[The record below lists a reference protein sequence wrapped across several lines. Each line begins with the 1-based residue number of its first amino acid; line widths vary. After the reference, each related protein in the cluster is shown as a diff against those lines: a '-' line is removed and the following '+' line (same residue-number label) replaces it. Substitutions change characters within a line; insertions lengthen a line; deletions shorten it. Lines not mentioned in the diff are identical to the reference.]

1 MFIKFCES
9 KYNLAKDCQ
18 TIALGTLQ
26 YYADDSP
33 DFLRHDYNEGCF
45 EVKNEGAPIQIDGQS
60 LNSLTAGSVVALNGA
75 YFGQGSNFTGEFQ
88 FPNCYM
94 FCFSQDLSP
103 SIEMAKKID
112 PAYDDWYLIHDLE
125 KFINHTAELLLKQ
138 LKLSDL
144 EIDPNTHVGW
154 VQKLTLQIVHGACS
168 FDGRKMT
175 FNQGSLEKAVE
186 VANDPL
192 RWAFAKNP
200 SHDLTK
206 EYRVMFIL
214 LDYRGQIVPVKKS
227 LKVLNLQAD
236 IGVSIYE

>member
-1 MFIKFCES
+1 
-9 KYNLAKDCQ
+9 
-18 TIALGTLQ
+18 
-26 YYADDSP
+26 
-33 DFLRHDYNEGCF
+33 
-45 EVKNEGAPIQIDGQS
+45 
-60 LNSLTAGSVVALNGA
+60 
-75 YFGQGSNFTGEFQ
+75 
-88 FPNCYM
+88 
-94 FCFSQDLSP
+94 LSP
-103 SIEMAKKID
+103 SLEIAKEID

-144 EIDPNTHVGW
+144 EIDPSTHVGW
-154 VQKLTLQIVHGACS
+154 VQKLTLQIIPRACS
-168 FDGRKMT
+168 FDGREMT
-175 FNQGSLEKAVE
+175 FNQDSLNKAVE

-214 LDYRGQIVPVKKS
+214 RDYRGQIVPVKKS
-227 LKVLNLQAD
+227 LKVLNLQPD